1 MHSFSGLSS
10 GFLLCAL
17 RTARQQSWLPG
28 SDGLR
33 YPSNCGKLLV
43 IEVAQHPPLAGSG
56 VQLAPRWGMGAWSAR
71 KMILWIIFSGK
82 RAGRPRKSPIRNPV
96 KLLFFSAI
104 RRKKECQS
112 GSPDWHS
119 FHVCF
124 YTTVTQSPALALPG
138 SSTLAKMPS
147 RGMTQS
153 PAFSRMAQ
161 LKWHSLP
168 IWVTSH
174 RAVPILMRVPTG
186 SS

>member
-10 GFLLCAL
+10 GFSLCAM

-28 SDGLR
+28 SGGLR
-33 YPSNCGKLLV
+33 YPSNSGKLLV
-43 IEVAQHPPLAGSG
+43 VEVVQHPPLAGSG
-56 VQLAPRWGMGAWSAR
+56 VQLAPRWGMGQ
-71 KMILWIIFSGK
+71 
-82 RAGRPRKSPIRNPV
+82 SPIRNPV